1 MRARTRRAIVSAIGV
16 VLLVGSCVYAAHQG
30 SGTYDGAGFL
40 DLGIYRDAV
49 ATWWSGRSP
58 YDVAF
63 AEGLQFNYPPSSL
76 VLLSPLTIGPR
87 GVMGVLLVAAGAVLL
102 WLTCRWSLR
111 AFPAP
116 AIALVAGLLAMSE
129 PVQMTW
135 AYGQVDILV
144 LAAVTAALVRPSLR
158 ADGALLGGAAGLKL
172 LPVSFLLVPVLQ
184 RRWRPVVVALA
195 TAGVLAALALA
206 RVPSMLGD
214 YLDQLRH
221 GAVVIR
227 PVDEGHNVSWRGF
240 LGWAFG
246 RDSATLPWL
255 VVAVVLGVVGLLTV
269 VRATRHGDLV
279 AAVSAVAL
287 LGLLLSP
294 VTWTH
299 HWVWVAVV
307 LGTALPA
314 WRSTRRV
321 DRAHLVATL
330 ALALATLVWVPS
342 WFPNPDHTYGTEGLR
357 WVSAY
362 SYVLLGTV
370 VLLTL
375 ALRVRADARAAVADA

>member
-1 MRARTRRAIVSAIGV
+1 MVRAGLTGAGLALLAGSA
-16 VLLVGSCVYAAHQG
+16 LVAARQG
-30 SGTYDGAGFL
+30 LGTYAGDGFL

-49 ATWWSGRSP
+49 ATWWGGSSP

-63 AEGLQFNYPPSSL
+63 TDGLQFNYPPSSL

-87 GVMGVLLVAAGAVLL
+87 GLVGVVLVAVGSVLL
-102 WLTCRWSLR
+102 WLACRWSMRSLS
-111 AFPAP
+111 AP
-116 AIALVAGLLAMSE
+116 AIAVIAGLLAMSE

-135 AYGQVDILV
+135 AYGQVDVLV
-144 LAAVTAALVRPSLR
+144 LAAVAAALVRPTVR
-158 ADGALLGGAAGLKL
+158 ADGPLLGAAAGLKL
-172 LPVSFLLVPVLQ
+172 LPVTFLLVPALQ
-184 RRWRPVVVALA
+184 RRWRAVAVALL

-214 YLDQLRH
+214 YVDQLRS

-246 RDSATLPWL
+246 RNSATVPWL
-255 VVAVVLGVVGLLTV
+255 AVAVVLGLLGLLTV
-269 VRATRHGDLV
+269 VRATRRGDLV
-279 AAVSAVAL
+279 AGVSTMAL

-314 WRSTRRV
+314 WRSPRAV

-330 ALALATLVWVPS
+330 ALAAATLAWVPS

-357 WVSAY
+357 WLSAY

-370 VLLTL
+370 VLVTL
-375 ALRVRADARAAVADA
+375 ALRVRADARAVAADA

>member
-1 MRARTRRAIVSAIGV
+1 MDASLRRAV
-16 VLLVGSCVYAAHQG
+16 VTGSGLAALVGSAVVAASQG
-30 SGTYDGAGFL
+30 LSTYSGSGFL
-40 DLGIYRDAV
+40 DLCIYRAAV
-49 ATWWSGRSP
+49 ETWWNGTSP
-58 YDVAF
+58 YDVAY

-87 GVMGVLLVAAGAVLL
+87 GLVGVLLVAVGAVLL
-102 WLTCRWSLR
+102 WLACRWSLR
-111 AFPAP
+111 AFSAP
-116 AIALVAGLLAMSE
+116 AIAVVAGLLAMSE
-129 PVQMTW
+129 PVHMTW
-135 AYGQVDILV
+135 AYGQVDVLV
-144 LAAVTAALVRPSLR
+144 LGAVTAALVRPSAR
-158 ADGALLGGAAGLKL
+158 ADGPLVGAAAGLKL
-172 LPVSFLLVPVLQ
+172 LPVTFLIVPALQ
-184 RRWRPVVVALA
+184 RRWRTLGVAVLTASVLVALA
-195 TAGVLAALALA
+195 LV

-240 LGWAFG
+240 LGWAVG
-246 RDSATLPWL
+246 RDHAALPWL
-255 VVAVVLGVVGLLTV
+255 VVVAVFGVLGLLTV
-269 VRATRHGDLV
+269 VRATRRGDLV
-279 AAVSAVAL
+279 AGVSTVAL

-314 WRSTRRV
+314 WRSRRGV

-330 ALALATLVWVPS
+330 ALALATLVWLPS

-357 WVSAY
+357 WLLAY
-362 SYVLLGTV
+362 SYVLLGTC
-370 VLLTL
+370 VLVTL
-375 ALRVRADARAAVADA
+375 ALRVRADASRTEADA

>member
-1 MRARTRRAIVSAIGV
+1 MVSAVGV
-16 VLLVGSCVYAAHQG
+16 VLLVGSCAYAAHQG
-30 SGTYDGAGFL
+30 LGTYDGAGFL

-63 AEGLQFNYPPSSL
+63 AEGLQFNYPPSAL
-76 VLLSPLTIGPR
+76 VVLSPLTIGPR
-87 GVMGVLLVAAGAVLL
+87 GVMGILLLAVGAVLL

-111 AFPAP
+111 AFSAP
-116 AIALVAGLLAMSE
+116 VIALVAGLLAMSE

-135 AYGQVDILV
+135 AYGQVDVLV
-144 LAAVTAALVRPSLR
+144 LAAVTAALVRASPR
-158 ADGALLGGAAGLKL
+158 ADGVLLGGAAGLKL
-172 LPVSFLLVPVLQ
+172 LPVSFLLVPALQ

-269 VRATRHGDLV
+269 ARATRRGDLV

-314 WRSTRRV
+314 WRSTRGV

-370 VLLTL
+370 VLVTL
-375 ALRVRADARAAVADA
+375 WLRIRADSRAVEADA

>member
-1 MRARTRRAIVSAIGV
+1 MQARTRRALVSAVGV
-16 VLLVGSCVYAAHQG
+16 VLILGSCVYAAHQG
-30 SGTYDGAGFL
+30 LGTYDGAGFL

-58 YDVAF
+58 YDVPF

-87 GVMGVLLVAAGAVLL
+87 GMMGVLLLAIGAVLL

-111 AFPAP
+111 AFSAP
-116 AIALVAGLLAMSE
+116 EIALVAGLLAMSE

-135 AYGQVDILV
+135 SYGQVDLVV
-144 LAAVTAALVRPSLR
+144 LAAVTGALVRRSAR

-172 LPVSFLLVPVLQ
+172 LPVSFLLVPALQ
-184 RRWRPVVVALA
+184 RRWRPVAVALL
-195 TAGVLAALALA
+195 TAGGLALLALA

-240 LGWAFG
+240 LGWALG
-246 RDSATLPWL
+246 RDDAALPWL
-255 VVAVVLGVVGLLTV
+255 VVVVVLGILGLITV
-269 VRATRHGDLV
+269 VRATRRGDLV
-279 AAVSAVAL
+279 AAVSALAL

-314 WRSTRRV
+314 WRSGRGV

-330 ALALATLVWVPS
+330 ALAVTTLVWVPS

-357 WVSAY
+357 WLSAY

-370 VLLTL
+370 VLVTL
-375 ALRVRADARAAVADA
+375 ALRVRADARAVAAAA

>member
-1 MRARTRRAIVSAIGV
+1 MRARTRRSVVSAVGV
-16 VLLVGSCVYAAHQG
+16 VLLVGSGVYAAHQG
-30 SGTYDGAGFL
+30 LGTYDGTGFL

-49 ATWWSGRSP
+49 ATWWGGRSP

-76 VLLSPLTIGPR
+76 VLLSPLAIGPR
-87 GVMGVLLVAAGAVLL
+87 GAMGVLLVAVGALLL

-111 AFPAP
+111 AFSAP
-116 AIALVAGLLAMSE
+116 VIALVAGLLAMSE

-135 AYGQVDILV
+135 AYGQVDVLV
-144 LAAVTAALVRPSLR
+144 VAAVTAALVRPSPR
-158 ADGALLGGAAGLKL
+158 ADGALLGGGAALKL
-172 LPVSFLLVPVLQ
+172 LPVSFLLVPALQ
-184 RRWRPVVVALA
+184 RRWRPVAVALL

-240 LGWAFG
+240 LGWALG
-246 RDSATLPWL
+246 RDHAALPWL
-255 VVAVVLGVVGLLTV
+255 AVVVVLGVLGLLTA
-269 VRATRHGDLV
+269 VRATRGRDLV

-314 WRSTRRV
+314 WRSRRRV
-321 DRAHLVATL
+321 DRAHLVSTL
-330 ALALATLVWVPS
+330 LLAVATLVWVPS
-342 WFPNPDHTYGTEGLR
+342 WFPNPDHTYGTDGLR
-357 WVSAY
+357 WLSAY

-370 VLLTL
+370 VLVTL
-375 ALRVRADARAAVADA
+375 ALRVRADARAVAADA

>member
-1 MRARTRRAIVSAIGV
+1 MRLRDRAVGVLGAALLAGSAVVAARTGRG
-16 VLLVGSCVYAAHQG
+16 AAV
-30 SGTYDGAGFL
+30 DGGFL

-49 ATWWSGRSP
+49 ATWWHGQSP
-58 YDVAF
+58 YEVPF

-87 GVMGVLLVAAGAVLL
+87 ALVGTVLVMVGAVLL
-102 WLTCRWSLR
+102 WLVCRWSLP
-111 AFPAP
+111 AFSAP
-116 AIALVAGLLAMSE
+116 VIALVAGLLAMSE
-129 PVQMTW
+129 PLQMTW
-135 AYGQVDILV
+135 AYGQVDVLV
-144 LAAVTAALVRPSLR
+144 LTAVAAALVRPSPR
-158 ADGALLGGAAGLKL
+158 ADGVLLGGAAGLKL
-172 LPVSFLLVPVLQ
+172 LPVSFLLVPALH
-184 RRWRPVVVALA
+184 RRWRPVAVALL

-227 PVDEGHNVSWRGF
+227 PVDEGHNVSWRGL

-246 RDSATLPWL
+246 RDGATLPWL
-255 VVAVVLGVVGLLTV
+255 VVALVLGVVGLLTV
-269 VRATRHGDLV
+269 VRATRRGDLV
-279 AAVSAVAL
+279 AAVSTVAL

-307 LGTALPA
+307 LGTALPT
-314 WRSTRRV
+314 WRSGRGV
-321 DRAHLVATL
+321 DRAHLAATL
-330 ALALATLVWVPS
+330 LLALATLVWVPS

-357 WVSAY
+357 WLSAY

-370 VLLTL
+370 VLVTL
-375 ALRVRADARAAVADA
+375 ALRVRADARAVEADA